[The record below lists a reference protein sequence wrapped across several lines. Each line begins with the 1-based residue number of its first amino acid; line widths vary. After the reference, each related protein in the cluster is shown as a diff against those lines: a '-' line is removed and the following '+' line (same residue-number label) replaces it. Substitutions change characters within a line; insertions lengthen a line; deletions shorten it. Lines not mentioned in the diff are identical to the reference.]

1 MNNNNKSSTADV
13 PAPAFHVE
21 WEQGSTQTAET
32 IYWEL
37 AQQDVRFP
45 PNSKLRNTLASVHTD
60 TTHVEVSDLDWLAPA
75 TLRFTSNRVGFSFLV
90 SSSTSIQYGYA
101 DEQRLRSASGVGSIL
116 FILPGREI
124 VAQIAPG
131 RLSTVTCSFDNAYAE
146 SIIGPLDQLSY
157 TQLHNA
163 LDLRSSLMSSL
174 LLRLRHEALY
184 PGPISQAVAES
195 FGHAMLTECAH
206 WLKAQDCE
214 DNTGGALTARE
225 LQIIEQYLAG
235 LSGKA
240 PSVADLASACSLSE
254 RYFAKRFRELTGISV
269 SQYIKAVQVSKAKSL
284 LLETDL
290 PLKEIAYRLGYSTSA
305 NFAASFRAA
314 TGTTPGQYRKS
325 V

>member
-1 MNNNNKSSTADV
+1 MNNNKKSSTANL

-21 WEQGSTQTAET
+21 WKQGVDQASET

-37 AQQDVRFP
+37 AQQDVQFP
-45 PNSKLRNTLASVHTD
+45 PHSKLRNSFASVHTD
-60 TTHVEVSDLDWLAPA
+60 TTHVEVSDLDWVAPA

-101 DEQRLRSASGVGSIL
+101 DERQLRSSTGVGSIL

-131 RLSTVTCSFDNAYAE
+131 RLSAVTCSFDTSYAE
-146 SIIGPLDQLSY
+146 NIIGPLDQLSC

-174 LLRLRHEALY
+174 LLRLRQEALY

-206 WLKAQDCE
+206 WLKAQD
-214 DNTGGALTARE
+214 NSAGIAGPLTARE
-225 LQIIEQYLAG
+225 LQIIEQYLAV
-235 LSGKA
+235 LTGKA
-240 PSVADLASACSLSE
+240 PSVADLASACGFSE
-254 RYFAKRFRELTGISV
+254 RYFAKLFRELTGIPI
-269 SQYIKAVQVSKAKSL
+269 SQYIKAVQVAKAKAL
-284 LLETDL
+284 LMETDL
-290 PLKEIAYRLGYSTSA
+290 PLKEIAFRLGYSTPA
-305 NFAASFRAA
+305 NFAASFRAT
-314 TGTTPGQYRKS
+314 TGATPGQFRKS
-325 V
+325 N